1 MCQDAHH
8 YKIKVHV
15 NLICSIFS
23 PLMSVLTT
31 NEHKEM
37 VWEAKAKKLIQVNE
51 DHTRE
56 KNQDHLA
63 IEEPHQLGKISV
75 PKDMGNDST
84 QPRQEHMIPQE
95 EAQRGST
102 LIM

>member
-1 MCQDAHH
+1 
-8 YKIKVHV
+8 
-15 NLICSIFS
+15 
-23 PLMSVLTT
+23 MSVLTT

-51 DHTRE
+51 DHTRA
-56 KNQDHLA
+56 KNQNHLA

-75 PKDMGNDST
+75 PKDMGNGLRQSK
-84 QPRQEHMIPQE
+84 QEHMIPQE

-102 LIM
+102 PIM